1 MESHE
6 SRADQLEREADRLEK
21 ERDRVDGLIEDA
33 REDWDA
39 KQSSTT
45 APGAADAASAAPG
58 GLGEEDGEEQD
69 ADGAAAQSDEES

>member
-1 MESHE
+1 MESYE
-6 SRADQLEREADRLEK
+6 KRAEELEREADRLEK
-21 ERDRVDGLIEDA
+21 ERDRVDGLIEDS

-58 GLGEEDGEEQD
+58 GLGEEEDEDGAEAQSGEE
-69 ADGAAAQSDEES
+69 S

>member
-6 SRADQLEREADRLEK
+6 KRADELEREADRLEDQG
-21 ERDRVDGLIEDA
+21 EQVDDRIDAA

-45 APGAADAASAAPG
+45 APGAMDEASAAPG
-58 GLGEEDGEEQD
+58 GLGEEEDD
-69 ADGAAAQSDEES
+69 S